1 MPEDSRKFKNTKQ
14 TVAIGSF
21 FRWNSSKNSRQIL
34 RYLEKVILRQ
44 GELQTSYSLKKKKV
58 KREKSI

>member
-1 MPEDSRKFKNTKQ
+1 MPGDSRKFKNTKQ

-21 FRWNSSKNSRQIL
+21 FRWNSTKNSRQIL
-34 RYLEKVILRQ
+34 RYLEKVIRQ